1 MGTSVKP
8 GIYFNRTPASTSTMP
23 KPSTTPSTN
32 HAPSV
37 SLASSLQ
44 RPKFTF
50 TIPVKSKGVKT
61 DLNKAKTEEKE
72 LGEKSEKV
80 AGKDKVGSPLTEATR
95 SEVKSP
101 ITSSEK
107 KLETV
112 TESEASQ
119 NVTAKPDV
127 SNKDK
132 IKDSSENVPLRKEG
146 KEGSVSPSRKPRPPP
161 LFIPRVVVQGKG
173 TPSSAGKLRL
183 NSTSDL
189 NGR

>member
-37 SLASSLQ
+37 PLASSLQ

>member
-1 MGTSVKP
+1 
-8 GIYFNRTPASTSTMP
+8 MP

-32 HAPSV
+32 HVPSV
-37 SLASSLQ
+37 PLASSSQ

-72 LGEKSEKV
+72 LGEKSENIV
-80 AGKDKVGSPLTEATR
+80 GKDKVGSLLTGATR

-107 KLETV
+107 KLEEA
-112 TESEASQ
+112 TESEAVQ

-127 SNKDK
+127 SNREK

-146 KEGSVSPSRKPRPPP
+146 KERSDSPSKKPRPPP
-161 LFIPRVVVQGKG
+161 LFIPRVVAQGKG
-173 TPSSAGKLRL
+173 TPLSAGKLPL
-183 NSTSDL
+183 NSAREL
-189 NGR
+189 NER

>member
-1 MGTSVKP
+1 
-8 GIYFNRTPASTSTMP
+8 MP

-32 HAPSV
+32 HAPTV
-37 SLASSLQ
+37 PLASSSQ

-50 TIPVKSKGVKT
+50 TIPVKSKG

-72 LGEKSEKV
+72 LGEKSENIV
-80 AGKDKVGSPLTEATR
+80 GKDKMGSLLTGATR

-107 KLETV
+107 KLEEAA
-112 TESEASQ
+112 ESEAVR

-127 SNKDK
+127 SNREK

-146 KEGSVSPSRKPRPPP
+146 KERSDSPSKKPRPPP
-161 LFIPRVVVQGKG
+161 LFIPRVVAQGKG
-173 TPSSAGKLRL
+173 TPLSAGKLPL
-183 NSTSDL
+183 NSAREL
-189 NGR
+189 NER

>member
-1 MGTSVKP
+1 
-8 GIYFNRTPASTSTMP
+8 MP
-23 KPSTTPSTN
+23 KPSTMPSTN

-37 SLASSLQ
+37 PLASSSQ

-101 ITSSEK
+101 ITSAEK
-107 KLETV
+107 KLGAA
-112 TESEASQ
+112 TESEAAQ

-127 SNKDK
+127 CNKEE

-146 KEGSVSPSRKPRPPP
+146 KEGSVSPSKKPRPPP
-161 LFIPRVVVQGKG
+161 LFIPRAVAQGKG
-173 TPSSAGKLRL
+173 TPLSTGKLRL
-183 NSTSDL
+183 NSASEL
-189 NGR
+189 NER

>member
-32 HAPSV
+32 HVPSV
-37 SLASSLQ
+37 PLASSLQ

>member
-1 MGTSVKP
+1 
-8 GIYFNRTPASTSTMP
+8 MP

-37 SLASSLQ
+37 PLASSSQ

-72 LGEKSEKV
+72 LGEKSENIV
-80 AGKDKVGSPLTEATR
+80 GKDKVGSLLTGATR

-107 KLETV
+107 KLEAV

-127 SNKDK
+127 SNKEK

-146 KEGSVSPSRKPRPPP
+146 KEGSVSPSKKPRPPP
-161 LFIPRVVVQGKG
+161 LFIPRAVAQGKG
-173 TPSSAGKLRL
+173 TPLSGGKLRL
-183 NSTSDL
+183 NSTSEL
-189 NGR
+189 NDR